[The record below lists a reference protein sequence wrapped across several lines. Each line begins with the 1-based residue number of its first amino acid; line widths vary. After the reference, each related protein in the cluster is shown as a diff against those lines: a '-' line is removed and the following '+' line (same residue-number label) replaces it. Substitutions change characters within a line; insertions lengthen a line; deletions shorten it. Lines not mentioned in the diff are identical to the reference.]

1 MRYWHAEKQ
10 KDGQNETIAIS
21 PPRKIP
27 IVALTFSGDCH
38 SQMASEPPV
47 VLHRDLR
54 FDKPIGMGGFAG
66 VWRGRYLPTDQEV
79 AIKKLH
85 TNEWNADSRHEIRIQ
100 AMMHHKYVIGLIGY
114 TEVAPLCIVSEFVP
128 NGSLFNALH
137 SKDSPIKLTPT
148 DLSIIAM
155 AVAVGMDYIHSL
167 HVIHR
172 DLKSMNILL
181 DKRNQPKIAD
191 FGISLFYE
199 QVGKLAKKSFGTAS
213 CMAPEEHR
221 NEVISPAVDVYSY
234 GVMLWEML
242 THGIPFEGR
251 DPVQIIYA
259 VAMKGERPVIP
270 EGTPSALETL
280 IERCWAQDPTDRP
293 TFAEIVEIWMDGDVM
308 FPGTVRSSFRNY
320 FASYG
325 GRRSMRRV
333 VDPICLTPRVAVQQ
347 MINSPDIPVSEIVDI
362 LTKANDAERIKDVVK
377 TIEGSE
383 KVRQQLGDRLW
394 ALLLPLTVAKRSTNY
409 QERVIKLLERICVS
423 QRNLESLQST
433 PNLHEYLC
441 PATMNIFL
449 YIISFVPSVITP
461 KIVTELERGVLSPGW
476 TKLDK
481 EHAVIL
487 LCKVLENLNDRTMR
501 SFITKFMLRNAESA
515 VDYRYGNLMLKALAR
530 YAKDPCKAAEKILPI
545 AVKYL
550 KSSIELNIAAGYQVV
565 MYLAPE
571 SIYVGLDD
579 CLNHVLSKE
588 ETLRE
593 LALEYLR
600 RHFIETQDI
609 TMAQRIVHA
618 ALTTYEQNHSERAAM
633 LMFHFASIPGL
644 QQIFRNPAFQTQYLN
659 LPADKAPDVV
669 QLLIFIMR
677 IDPGFLMHP
686 AIPKYL
692 SAILK
697 YGDNQEFVMICLLI
711 DRDGATREF
720 LLSLEE
726 NGFLVM
732 MCDRVSRCTSLVV
745 SNYAAKALLRFAQVQ
760 YFEAYKAVIPA
771 FATLLDTGIE
781 AAPIVV
787 ALSMLSQYPQL
798 LPDLTANK
806 VRERLSPFF
815 NLGYTAKFADYLA
828 HRLQ

>member
-1 MRYWHAEKQ
+1 
-10 KDGQNETIAIS
+10 
-21 PPRKIP
+21 
-27 IVALTFSGDCH
+27 
-38 SQMASEPPV
+38 MATEPPV
-47 VLHRDLR
+47 VLHHDLR
-54 FDKPIGMGGFAG
+54 FEKLIGTGGFG
-66 VWRGRYLPTDQEV
+66 DVWRGKYIPTDQDV

-85 TNEWNADSRHEIRIQ
+85 EKEWTAAVRHEIRIQ
-100 AMMHHKYVIGLIGY
+100 SLMHHKYVLGLIGY
-114 TEVAPLCIVSEFVP
+114 TETTPLCIVTEFVP
-128 NGSLFNALH
+128 NGSLFEALH
-137 SKDSPIKLTPT
+137 GRESAVKLTQT

-155 AVAVGMDYIHSL
+155 AIAVGMEHVHSL

-172 DLKSMNILL
+172 DLKSLNILL
-181 DKRNQPKIAD
+181 DKRHQPKIAD
-191 FGISLFYE
+191 FGISLFFE
-199 QVGKLAKKSFGTAS
+199 QVAMMAKKSFGTAS

-221 NEVISPAVDVYSY
+221 NEVISTAVDVYSY

-242 THGIPFEGR
+242 TRGIPFEGR

-259 VAMKGERPVIP
+259 VAMKGERPTIP
-270 EGTPSALETL
+270 EGTPSALEAL
-280 IERCWAQDPTDRP
+280 IERCWAQDPKDRP
-293 TFAEIVEIWMDGDVM
+293 TFSEIVDIWMDGDVM

-325 GRRSMRRV
+325 GRRSMRRI
-333 VDPICLTPRVAVQQ
+333 VDPICLTPRLAVEQ
-347 MINSPDIPVSEIVDI
+347 MMDSPDIAAGEIVDV
-362 LTKANDAERIKDVVK
+362 LTKASDEEKIKHVVK
-377 TIEGSE
+377 TIESSD

-394 ALLLPLTVAKRSTNY
+394 SLLLPLTLPKRSTSY
-409 QERVIKLLERICVS
+409 QDSVIKLLEKICVS
-423 QRNLESLQST
+423 QRYLESLQSM
-433 PNLHEYLC
+433 PNLHEYLF

-515 VDYRYGNLMLKALAR
+515 VDCRYGNLMLKALAR

-550 KSSIELNIAAGYQVV
+550 KSSLDLNIAAGYQVV

-579 CLNHVLSKE
+579 CLTHVLSKE

-600 RHFIETQDI
+600 RHFIDTQDI
-609 TMAQRIVHA
+609 TMAQRIVNA
-618 ALTTYEQNHSERAAM
+618 TLTTYEQNHSERAAM

-644 QQIFRNPAFQTQYLN
+644 QQIFRNPLFQSQYLN
-659 LPADKAPDVV
+659 MPADKAPDVV

-686 AIPKYL
+686 SIPKYL
-692 SAILK
+692 SAVLK

-726 NGFLVM
+726 NGVLAM
-732 MCDRVSRCTSLVV
+732 MCDRVSRCTSLPV
-745 SNYAAKALLRFAQVQ
+745 SNYAAKALVRFIQVQ
-760 YFEAYKAVIPA
+760 YFDAYKAIIPS
-771 FATLLDTGIE
+771 FASLLDAGIE

-787 ALSMLSQYPQL
+787 ALSMLSQYTQL
-798 LPDLTANK
+798 LPDLKANK
-806 VRERLSPFF
+806 IADRLSPFF
-815 NLGYTAKFADYLA
+815 NLGYTSKFVEYLA
-828 HRLQ
+828 RRLQ